1 MILDIVHYSQG
12 LCHWFY
18 GKIHIW
24 RKAPTYL
31 ACNYSK
37 YSFFA
42 MNMCN
47 WKFHLQN
54 ELGLERFQ
62 GNFLSTCFWSIFQ
75 KKLLC
80 IHIFDGAGT
89 NWLKTWRPIVLLQE
103 REVWNFSLKIFLFLI
118 IRQKCPFYGR
128 KRVHDNSACLPGYQ
142 TINAKA
148 YMLEIFDLLKD

>member
-1 MILDIVHYSQG
+1 MQKQQYRCCIFVLVCWLEIPIGIKKWRQISQDDIRHSQG
-12 LCHWFY
+12 LCHWLY

-75 KKLLC
+75 KNFFAFTFLTEQ
-80 IHIFDGAGT
+80 A
-89 NWLKTWRPIVLLQE
+89 PIGSKPE
-103 REVWNFSLKIFLFLI
+103 GPLFCCKKEKSGI
-118 IRQKCPFYGR
+118 
-128 KRVHDNSACLPGYQ
+128 SA
-142 TINAKA
+142 
-148 YMLEIFDLLKD
+148 

>member
-37 YSFFA
+37 HSFFA

-75 KKLLC
+75 KKTFLHSHFWRSRHQL
-80 IHIFDGAGT
+80 AQ
-89 NWLKTWRPIVLLQE
+89 NLKAHCFVA
-103 REVWNFSLKIFLFLI
+103 
-118 IRQKCPFYGR
+118 R
-128 KRVHDNSACLPGYQ
+128 KRSLEFQLKNLSFSNNSPKMSILWKKKGAR
-142 TINAKA
+142 
-148 YMLEIFDLLKD
+148 